1 MEVVFL
7 PDAKADLDFWVK
19 TGNKAALKR
28 ITQLVESILISPYSG
43 IGKPEALKHNLNGCW
58 SRRINREHRLI
69 YEVKENELLIYSVRG
84 HYNL

>member
-7 PDAKADLDFWVK
+7 PDAKTDLEYWVK
-19 TGNKAALKR
+19 TGNKAVLKR